1 MVNVFGDVVDHSC
14 CILDKPGL
22 VYVLL
27 LLLLLLLLF
36 QWLHAYRFSL
46 KRRGSHLY
54 FQLLFFLKSVSNFM
68 MLCFMSIHKVWV
80 FPAGI
85 VSEIM
90 TKVI

>member
-1 MVNVFGDVVDHSC
+1 
-14 CILDKPGL
+14 
-22 VYVLL
+22 
-27 LLLLLLLLF
+27 
-36 QWLHAYRFSL
+36 
-46 KRRGSHLY
+46 
-54 FQLLFFLKSVSNFM
+54 M